1 MKYKIICLFLFLSQ
15 PIHGQAPNDIKER
28 LRNRFTIPKNWHNVI
43 MMEDLNIEADNGM
56 TWRNESISYMIEIEF
71 EANGAN
77 DLGVKVLLKSNSK
90 QEAIVGYSL
99 NNEQLYINNTNAG
112 NAGLPDA
119 LGMFVTPMKIERG
132 RIKLQIFVNKTSV
145 EVFGNDGEAAV
156 LSQVFP
162 EENSFDWQIFS
173 DGKAKVSKLS
183 VWEQKD

>member
-1 MKYKIICLFLFLSQ
+1 MQYKIICLLLFLLQSA
-15 PIHGQAPNDIKER
+15 HGQVPNDIKER
-28 LRNRFTIPKNWHNVI
+28 LRNRFTVSKNWHNVI

-56 TWRNESISYMIEIEF
+56 TWRNEALSYMIEIEF

-77 DLGVKVLLKSNSK
+77 DLGVKVLLKPNSK
-90 QEAIVGYSL
+90 QEVIVGYSL
-99 NNEQLYINNTNAG
+99 NNEQLYINNTNTG
-112 NAGLPDA
+112 KSDFPDA

-132 RIKLQIFVNKTSV
+132 RVKLQIFVNKTSV
-145 EVFGNDGEAAV
+145 EVFGNEGEAAV

-173 DGKAKVSKLS
+173 DGRAKVSKLS